1 MKSEDSQAPLLAVI
15 GPTASGKTA
24 LAVEL
29 CRTARDRGLSWEV
42 LSLDSMLVY
51 RGLDI
56 GTAKPC
62 AGERGGIAHHLID
75 LVDPTERFDVQAYLA
90 EASAAEAD
98 CTARGVQPLYAG
110 GTAFYLK
117 ALLSG
122 LFEGPPVDLALRA
135 ELEAEYDAAGPTA
148 THARLVAGDPVLAE
162 RLHPNDKK
170 RVVRGLEV
178 LAQVGTPLSTLQ
190 AQWTGPARPSR
201 LVGLESPTSG
211 LDERILARTRT
222 MFAAGWP
229 EEAATLRAGPGLG
242 KTAEAALGYAEV
254 LAFVDGELSEEEAIA
269 AVALKTRQFARRQ
282 RTWLRRF
289 EGIRWW
295 PAATNAEDLGRMA
308 PEVLEWLLGG

>member
-29 CRTARDRGLSWEV
+29 CRAAQGQGLPWEV
-42 LSLDSMLVY
+42 VSLDSMLVY

-56 GTAKPC
+56 GTAKPG
-62 AGERGGIAHHLID
+62 AEERGGVPHHL
-75 LVDPTERFDVQAYLA
+75 VDVVEPTERFDVQAYLA
-90 EASAAEAD
+90 AAGEAEAD
-98 CTARGVQPLYAG
+98 CAARGVQPLYAG

-117 ALLSG
+117 ALLAG
-122 LFEGPPVDLALRA
+122 LFEGPPVDLVLRA
-135 ELEAEYDAAGPTA
+135 ELETEYDVDGPEA
-148 THARLVAGDPVLAE
+148 THARLVAGDPTLAE

-178 LAQVGTPLSTLQ
+178 LAQTGTPLSTLQ
-190 AQWTGPARPSR
+190 AQWSGPERPSR
-201 LVGLESPTSG
+201 LVGLETATEG
-211 LDERILARTRT
+211 LDERILARTRA
-222 MFAAGWP
+222 MFAAGWAQ
-229 EEAATLRAGPGLG
+229 EAAALRAGPGLG
-242 KTAEAALGYAEV
+242 KTARAALGYAEV
-254 LAFVDGELSEEEAIA
+254 LAFVDGELTEEQAIA

-295 PAATNAEDLGRMA
+295 PAPTNDEDLGRMA